1 MIMCVTVQRLKQE
14 VDHMTRLSQQKDS
27 ENAIIAEMLEST
39 LTRLE
44 ETGGVT
50 QDTEVNYIREN
61 LGLKKEVKCSSA
73 GIEVGFGDPCSLFF
87 AVSFRVTLLVKC
99 HI

>member
-44 ETGGVT
+44 ETGGAT

-61 LGLKKEVKCSSA
+61 LGLKKEVKC
-73 GIEVGFGDPCSLFF
+73 ILCSQF
-87 AVSFRVTLLVKC
+87 
-99 HI
+99 

>member
-1 MIMCVTVQRLKQE
+1 
-14 VDHMTRLSQQKDS
+14 MTRLSQQKDS

-44 ETGGVT
+44 ETGGAI

-61 LGLKKEVKCSSA
+61 LGLKKEVKCSS
-73 GIEVGFGDPCSLFF
+73 FGNRSWGLGSLFPSCMLFF
-87 AVSFRVTLLVKC
+87 AVSFRVTPSKMSHLK
-99 HI
+99 